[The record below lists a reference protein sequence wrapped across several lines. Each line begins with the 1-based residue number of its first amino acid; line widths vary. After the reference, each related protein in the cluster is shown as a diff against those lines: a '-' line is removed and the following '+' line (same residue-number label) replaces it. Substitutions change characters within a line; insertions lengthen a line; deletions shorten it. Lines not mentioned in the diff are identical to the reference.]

1 MLTESAIKLLVGIGL
16 LIVSVAYLYRPVL
29 VLRANA
35 WARTLLFNDAHL
47 LHYRRRWGLLAFLA
61 SVLFLY
67 SGFLNLSKLKN
78 AAPTVDLTEGYRD
91 FFEYRF
97 DEAAAIAKEVLKR
110 DSGNPH
116 ALFLFQ
122 QASRAAKRASPKP

>member
-1 MLTESAIKLLVGIGL
+1 MFTESAFKLFMGILLLV
-16 LIVSVAYLYRPVL
+16 VSVAYLYRPVL

-61 SVLFLY
+61 SVLFIY
-67 SGFLNLSKLKN
+67 SGFLNLAKLQK
-78 AAPTVDLTEGYRD
+78 AAPTVDLTDGYRD
-91 FFEYRF
+91 YFEGRF
-97 DEAAAIAKEVLKR
+97 DEAVAIAKEALSR

-116 ALFLFQ
+116 ALFLLQ